1 MPLPKNKKTKRFLV
15 PCLLC
20 VTHKFGVMGSCLLS
34 IDVTEIGWK
43 YIVQKSIEDE
53 VKELTNGWKQKTEI
67 KYAIFKFY

>member
-1 MPLPKNKKTKRFLV
+1 
-15 PCLLC
+15 
-20 VTHKFGVMGSCLLS
+20 MGSCLLS